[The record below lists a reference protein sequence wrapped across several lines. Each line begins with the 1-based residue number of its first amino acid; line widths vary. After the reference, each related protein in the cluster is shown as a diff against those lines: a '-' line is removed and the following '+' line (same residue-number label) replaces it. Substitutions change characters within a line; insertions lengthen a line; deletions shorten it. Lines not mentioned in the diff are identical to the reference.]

1 MTRPITKLLV
11 AAAGAAALMSATPA
25 SAFWWQC
32 IAKDSAGNSYE
43 GKSFGLISP
52 WIRSISTDRAM
63 AKCTEA
69 GGKSCKIESCVDL
82 DTLPRE
88 PQ

>member
-1 MTRPITKLLV
+1 MTRSITRFFV
-11 AAAGAAALMSATPA
+11 AAAGAAVLISATPA

-32 IAKDSAGNSYE
+32 FAKDKAGNSYE

-52 WIRSISTDRAM
+52 WIRNISTERAM
-63 AKCTEA
+63 TKCTEA
-69 GGKSCKIESCVDL
+69 GGAECKIESCVDL
-82 DTLPRE
+82 DSLPRE